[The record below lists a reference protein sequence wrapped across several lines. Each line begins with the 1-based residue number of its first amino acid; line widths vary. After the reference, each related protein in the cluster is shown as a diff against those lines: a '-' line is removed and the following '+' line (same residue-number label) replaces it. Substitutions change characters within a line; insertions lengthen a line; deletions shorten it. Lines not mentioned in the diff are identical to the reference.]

1 MEYLGKFWFELNIF
15 ANQYILWWFYYWLSF
30 LWLLTHLIKKILTNF
45 CLRFYWFL
53 LKWKMDVCKTFLI
66 KTSCDF
72 IIHKQIEIIYSFL
85 YRWNRKTNQE
95 INFILKKKDSL
106 QVYQAVHI
114 WRKLKSRDLREMKT
128 KNIK

>member
-53 LKWKMDVCKTFLI
+53 LKWKMCVCKTFLI
-66 KTSCDF
+66 KTSYGF